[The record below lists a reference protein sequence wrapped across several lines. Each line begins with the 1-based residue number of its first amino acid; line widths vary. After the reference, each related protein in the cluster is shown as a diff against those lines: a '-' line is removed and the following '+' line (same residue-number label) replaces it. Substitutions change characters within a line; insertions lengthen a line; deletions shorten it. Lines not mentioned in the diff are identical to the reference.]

1 MGSTARGIWTTR
13 WLRWGCRARTSTWC
27 WRTHLHFDHMGG
39 ATVRDGNGV
48 RPRFERARYLLR
60 AAEWEDATH
69 PHERNRASYVQD
81 DFVPLVDRG
90 VVDFV
95 NEDAIVRPGV
105 RVQRTGGHTAHHQIV
120 FLESEG
126 RTAVFAADLV
136 PTVAHIQDA
145 WIMGYDL
152 FPMET
157 LEVKRRVL
165 QEAIEGE
172 HLVFFEHDPHVAAGY
187 VRESGGRRFVE
198 KVL

>member
-1 MGSTARGIWTTR
+1 MK
-13 WLRWGCRARTSTWC
+13 STWKP
-27 WRTHLHFDHMGG
+27 WHEVVQL
-39 ATVRDGNGV
+39 RDDLK
-48 RPRFERARYLLR
+48 ARELSL
-60 AAEWEDATH
+60 
-69 PHERNRASYVQD
+69 
-81 DFVPLVDRG
+81 
-90 VVDFV
+90 
-95 NEDAIVRPGV
+95 
-105 RVQRTGGHTAHHQIV
+105 
-120 FLESEG
+120 
-126 RTAVFAADLV
+126 AVFAADLV